1 MPPKVNN
8 WENNCI
14 FLVQFCW
21 LRAGA
26 SVLRAEMCG
35 FSSASA
41 NEIEADR
48 YKCWGNNAFS
58 MSFPEYLSDA
68 IVEKHSLRPGVELIL
83 LFL

>member
-1 MPPKVNN
+1 
-8 WENNCI
+8 
-14 FLVQFCW
+14 
-21 LRAGA
+21 
-26 SVLRAEMCG
+26 MCG